1 MTDLARTEVKKTFSY
16 TLPGLALTVADQLNI
31 AELARLLTDEKAL
44 ADFPSWEDRARYLG
58 APVAR
63 LMVWRRTPEYKQ
75 ALKEALRIAAL
86 EASAASVGQVA
97 AVAALNPK
105 ISGAEVVSAAK
116 FLAATSGAGEDPP
129 VPAVKVGQV
138 IGTQVN
144 MTLESKLLELAKKH
158 MGPVVDVTPE

>member
-1 MTDLARTEVKKTFSY
+1 MTELARNEVKKTFSY
-16 TLPGLALTVADQLNI
+16 TLPGLALTVSDQLNI
-31 AELARLLTDEKAL
+31 AELARLLTDEGELEK
-44 ADFPSWEDRARYLG
+44 FPTWEDRARYLG

-97 AVAALNPK
+97 AVAALNPRV
-105 ISGAEVVSAAK
+105 SGGEIVAAAK
-116 FLAATSGAGEDPP
+116 HLAAVSGAGEDPP
-129 VPAVKVGQV
+129 APVKVGQV

-158 MGPVVDVTPE
+158 VGPVVDVTPE